1 MKTNAYAKLNCR
13 QYTHPS
19 KKKKKKVSKR
29 VAFNDLET
37 RRKKNVSSHA
47 QSNAQKNS
55 GTKITKNSKKEY
67 YIKKKKE
74 HQVV

>member
-13 QYTHPS
+13 QYTYRS
-19 KKKKKKVSKR
+19 EKKKVSKR

-37 RRKKNVSSHA
+37 RRKENVSSHA
-47 QSNAQKNS
+47 QSNTQKNI
-55 GTKITKNSKKEY
+55 GTKITKNSKKKY
-67 YIKKKKE
+67 FIKRKKKE